1 MILTLDVENT
11 TTTRDGKLH
20 LDPFEKDNSLTQVGT
35 LDQSGNEH
43 IFTFDH
49 SEKQGTPFDHQC
61 VQSMLDKTTVLVAHN
76 AVHDLLWLW
85 ESGFTYTGKVFDTM
99 LGEYILQRGQ
109 KQPLSLDACAERYAL
124 DTQKQD
130 TLKEY
135 FKQGY
140 TTRDIP
146 LAELTE
152 YLSHDLHATQQLYNT
167 IISKLEG
174 TTLQDSVDLT
184 NQLAIHLAKIYQ
196 RGFKVDTDALE
207 AVRKEYEDERDE
219 LVRSLEDHTRKLMGD
234 RPINL
239 NSPEQLAWVVY
250 SRKPDDKKVWP
261 SLFEGRMV
269 DSAKFKSTVTK
280 HSI

>member
-11 TTTRDGKLH
+11 VVKRNGKMH
-20 LDPFEKDNSLTQVGT
+20 LDPFEPDNTLVMVGM
-35 LDQSGNEH
+35 LDDHSNET
-43 IFTFDH
+43 IVTFDH
-49 SEKQGTPFDHQC
+49 SEQQPTTDGRQI
-61 VQSMLDKTTVLVAHN
+61 VQDALDATHLLVAHN
-76 AVHDLLWLW
+76 APHDLLWLW
-85 ESGFTYTGKVFDTM
+85 ESGFTYDGEVFDTM
-99 LGEYILQRGQ
+99 LGEYVLQRGQ

-167 IISKLEG
+167 ITAKLEG

-207 AVRKEYEDERDE
+207 AVRKE
-219 LVRSLEDHTRKLMGD
+219 
-234 RPINL
+234 
-239 NSPEQLAWVVY
+239 
-250 SRKPDDKKVWP
+250 
-261 SLFEGRMV
+261 RMN
-269 DSAKFKSTVTK
+269 VTSWCVALR
-280 HSI
+280 HIHMI